1 MVADA
6 GKRTHM
12 TTKTS
17 INLRQFA
24 AASIFAAGAAL
35 WASSASAQAITYTEA
50 QATAGAAAFGAACAR
65 CHGAQA
71 QGAEAPPLVGAQFA
85 GSWRDGPV
93 SSLFDFISTLM
104 PEDKPGSLSK
114 DAYVSIV
121 AHLLKLNGIP
131 AGAAPL
137 PIPPPEGMKIPK

>member
-1 MVADA
+1 
-6 GKRTHM
+6 M

-17 INLRQFA
+17 INLRQLA
-24 AASIFAAGAAL
+24 AASAFAAGAVL

-50 QATAGAAAFGAACAR
+50 QATAGAAAFGAACSR

-71 QGAEAPPLVGAQFA
+71 QGAEAPPLMGAQFA

-93 SSLFDFISTLM
+93 SSLYDFISMLM
-104 PEDKPGSLSK
+104 PGDKPGSLTK
-114 DAYVSIV
+114 DAYISIV
-121 AHLLKLNGIP
+121 AYLLKINDIP

-137 PIPPPEGMKIPK
+137 PNPPPEGMKIPK

>member
-1 MVADA
+1 
-6 GKRTHM
+6 M
-12 TTKTS
+12 TTSTK
-17 INLRQFA
+17 IGLRELA
-24 AASIFAAGAAL
+24 VVAVLAIVAGL
-35 WASSASAQAITYTEA
+35 WAGPASAQAITYTEA
-50 QATAGAAAFGAACAR
+50 QAAAGASSFGAACSR

-71 QGAEAPPLVGAQFA
+71 QGAEAPPLMGAQFA

-121 AHLLKLNGIP
+121 AYLLKLNGIP
-131 AGAAPL
+131 AGGNPL
-137 PIPPPEGMKIPK
+137 PTPPPEGMKIPK